1 MSDVEAWAGIEC
13 TVNRVGDRYFDQVMR
28 NGHHQRGGDLL
39 HFASLG
45 IRAMRYPVL
54 WERVHEYG
62 WAWSDERLNVLRS
75 LRVRPIVGLIHHGSG
90 PRETSLVDPGFP
102 DLFAD
107 YAYQCAVRYP
117 WVDEWTPVNEPLT
130 TARFCGLYGFW
141 YPHAKDDHS
150 FLTALINQCKATV
163 LAMRAIRAVNPQ
175 ALLVQTEDLG
185 QTQATAPLAYQAEF
199 DNHRRWL
206 SLDLLTGRV
215 GPTHPLWGYCLH
227 AGIEPDALSW
237 FIDNPC
243 PPDVVGINHYL
254 TSERW
259 LDHRLDRYPP
269 ATHGGNGR
277 DRYAD
282 VEAVRTGDL
291 VGPQELLRQVW
302 KRYHLPIAVTEVHL
316 HCTREEQ
323 VRWLHEV
330 WTAARTLKRQGV
342 DIRAVT
348 AWAGLG
354 SYDWDSLLTQ
364 DRGSYEPGLFDLRG
378 PKPRPTAAAR
388 FVTAMAHGEPWSH
401 PLLSVPGWWRRESR
415 VLYPARP
422 AHHAP
427 IPDDVPPLLI
437 TGGTGTLGRAFARC
451 CQRRGIPY
459 RLTTRADLDIAEPA
473 SVQAAMHRHNP
484 WAVVNTAGFVRVA
497 DAEQDAER
505 CWRENVTG
513 PTVLAAGCRAAGIP
527 VVTFSSDLVFAG
539 ERSTPYRESDRPGP
553 LSVYGLSK
561 AVAESQVLAANPT
574 ALVVRSAA
582 FFSPWDRHNFVT
594 VALRALADGQ
604 RFAAS
609 GEVTVS
615 PTYVPDLVDA
625 VLDLLIDREAGIWHV
640 VNDGLTTWMDLA
652 RSAARLAGLDENAVE
667 PTVLPGFMP
676 RYSAMT
682 SERGALLRPWD
693 AALAHYWQEVER
705 GVDGDAEHCPQ
716 PATR

>member
-13 TVNRVGDRYFDQVMR
+13 TVNRVGDRYFDQLLR

-39 HFASLG
+39 HFANLG

-54 WERVHEYG
+54 WERVREHG

-75 LRVRPIVGLIHHGSG
+75 LRVRPIVGLLHHGSG

-102 DLFAD
+102 ELFAD
-107 YAYQCAVRYP
+107 FAYQCAVRYP

-130 TARFCGLYGFW
+130 TARFSGLYGFW
-141 YPHAKDDHS
+141 YPHGTDDRC
-150 FLTALINQCKATV
+150 FLTALLNQCKATV

-185 QTQATAPLAYQAEF
+185 RTHSTAPLAYQAEF

-206 SLDLLTGRV
+206 SLDLLTGRLAS
-215 GPTHPLWGYCLH
+215 GHPLCDYILK
-227 AGIEPDALSW
+227 AGIEPDALAW

-259 LDHRLDRYPP
+259 LDHRLDLFPEVS
-269 ATHGGNGR
+269 HGGNDR

-291 VGPQELLRQVW
+291 AGPYALLREAW
-302 KRYHLPIAVTEVHL
+302 ERYRLPLAVTEVHL

-323 VRWLHEV
+323 LRWLHEV
-330 WTAARTLKRQGV
+330 WSAARRLRSEGV
-342 DIRAVT
+342 DLRAVT

-388 FVTAMAHGEPWSH
+388 FVTAMAHGESWSH
-401 PLLSVPGWWRRESR
+401 PLLSVPGWWRREAR

-422 AHHAP
+422 AHHAA

-437 TGGTGTLGRAFARC
+437 TGATGSLGRAFARC
-451 CQRRGIPY
+451 CQRRGIPCH
-459 RLTTRADLDIAEPA
+459 LTTRAELDIADAA
-473 SVQAAMHRHNP
+473 SVGAAIARHRP
-484 WAVVNTAGFVRVA
+484 WAVINAAGFVRVA
-497 DAEQDAER
+497 EAEGDAGR

-513 PTVLAAGCRAAGIP
+513 PAILAAGCRRVGIP

-539 ERSTPYRESDRPGP
+539 DRSTPYRESDQPGP

-561 AVAESQVLAANPT
+561 AVAENQVLAANPA
-574 ALVVRSAA
+574 ALVVRTAA

-594 VALRALADGQ
+594 IALRTLAEG
-604 RFAAS
+604 RPFAAS
-609 GEVTVS
+609 DEATVS

-652 RSAARLAGLDENAVE
+652 RSAARLAGLDAGGLER
-667 PTVLPGFMP
+667 TTLPGFMP

-682 SERGALLRPWD
+682 SERGNILRPWD
-693 AALAHYWQEVER
+693 AALIQYWDDVGR
-705 GVDGDAEHCPQ
+705 LAV
-716 PATR
+716 PALDEASLSES